1 MVAEDGLAL
10 EPFMAG
16 QSSTGH
22 CPLPAHSQQAV
33 TPCMGQALAEAA
45 RHLPSMLGWGPPRSE
60 TPRKLQPQSE
70 RAEGSWQEE
79 RSKVCDL
86 SGKRFKVIPL
96 CIEVGWCIFVSW
108 LAACWLLL
116 CLLQGRWLLLTP
128 SVSAPPAWPL
138 FPSAE
143 DQGSRLQLL
152 PVIVSLCL

>member
-60 TPRKLQPQSE
+60 TPRKLQPQGE
-70 RAEGSWQEE
+70 RAEGSWQKTKEA
-79 RSKVCDL
+79 RSVICQAKGSKSSL
-86 SGKRFKVIPL
+86 SVLRWDGAYL
-96 CIEVGWCIFVSW
+96 W

-143 DQGSRLQLL
+143 DQDSHLQLL